1 MSVIELSKNLVYED
15 RSKHIN
21 TRYHYI
27 SDCIDKGLVDV
38 DHVGTENHLADILMK
53 SLGRLKFVELR
64 SRLGMVHVEQD

>member
-1 MSVIELSKNLVYED
+1 MSAIELSKNLVYQY

-27 SDCIDKGLVDV
+27 SDCINKGLVDV
-38 DHVGTENHLADILMK
+38 DHVGIENHLADILTK
-53 SLGRLKFVELR
+53 SLSRLKFVERR

>member
-38 DHVGTENHLADILMK
+38 DHVGTENHLVDILMK